1 MKCEFKTVGYTYNNK
16 TYCLDCII
24 GAMKANGDIYRK
36 HHVSDLDATLEVLSE
51 AKGVDRLAVWDY
63 SNTDI
68 PKVIFD
74 VDSEYSIDICSIC
87 DIII

>member
-1 MKCEFKTVGYTYNNK
+1 MKKK
-16 TYCLDCII
+16 
-24 GAMKANGDIYRK
+24 GDIYRK
-36 HHVSDLDATLEVLSE
+36 HHVDDLDATLEVLSE

-63 SNTDI
+63 SNTDV